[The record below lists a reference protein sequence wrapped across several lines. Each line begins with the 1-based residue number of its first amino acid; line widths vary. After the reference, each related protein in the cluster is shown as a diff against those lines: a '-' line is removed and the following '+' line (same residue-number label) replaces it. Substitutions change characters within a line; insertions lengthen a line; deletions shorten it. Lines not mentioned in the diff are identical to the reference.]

1 MLKSCGK
8 DRASSPTGAS
18 RGTPAPKI
26 TVPMKGIPKE
36 YETELQT
43 VIAALG
49 NMKQSDVRWQ
59 IAGTRN
65 VGILVSD
72 TMMFERA
79 DPQPSD
85 QYLGSFY
92 GLALPLVLR
101 GIPVEPVQIES
112 STAPGFLSRY
122 RLLFLTYEGQKPLTP
137 AFHTALAAW
146 VRAGG
151 ALVVVDNDDDP
162 YNAVREWWNT
172 APNAFATPRQHLF
185 EQLSI
190 PADAS
195 GLFHVGRGVVL
206 AERVSPAALSYQ
218 ANGGDT
224 VRGYARQAV
233 AAIHLPWSETS
244 ALVLRRGPYVI
255 AAGLDDSIPNAKP
268 ATLHGRFVDLFDAN
282 LPVLTS
288 LTLAPGTHDLLFD
301 LNYAPGAAPR
311 VVAAACAIR
320 NIHATPHQLSF
331 TATGIADTTAA
342 VRIQSRLKPTRVTIA
357 GQTLAPGDYQM
368 EDGTILLHF
377 ANSVEPV
384 SVEIRFQ

>member
-1 MLKSCGK
+1 MGARGEVLLSWLTTTTTLTT
-8 DRASSPTGAS
+8 RSAS
-18 RGTPAPKI
+18 
-26 TVPMKGIPKE
+26 
-36 YETELQT
+36 
-43 VIAALG
+43 
-49 NMKQSDVRWQ
+49 
-59 IAGTRN
+59 
-65 VGILVSD
+65 
-72 TMMFERA
+72 
-79 DPQPSD
+79 
-85 QYLGSFY
+85 
-92 GLALPLVLR
+92 
-101 GIPVEPVQIES
+101 
-112 STAPGFLSRY
+112 
-122 RLLFLTYEGQKPLTP
+122 
-137 AFHTALAAW
+137 
-146 VRAGG
+146 
-151 ALVVVDNDDDP
+151 
-162 YNAVREWWNT
+162 WWNT
-172 APNAFATPRQHLF
+172 APNAFVTPRQHLF
-185 EQLSI
+185 EQASI

-195 GLFHVGRGVVL
+195 GLFHVGKGVVL

-320 NIHATPHQLSF
+320 NIHATPHQLNLYRNRHRRYHGRGAHSV
-331 TATGIADTTAA
+331 A
-342 VRIQSRLKPTRVTIA
+342 VKPTRVTIA